1 MPGMFMFGYGI
12 HLKVVFL
19 LLVCFSVT
27 GKAQIPFFQPN
38 SNLAFRVLLIDY
50 GKVNGIPDKL
60 VTNGLEL
67 KYIREISPVL
77 SLALPVKV
85 GVAHMSDDLYNR
97 SFVSMDALVHYK
109 FEAFSE
115 KTVPYA
121 LAGAGLM
128 WDNEPAVRS
137 QFPIGAGVNIKAG
150 DFSFINVQA
159 EYRVSPEKKRQGFQ
173 LGLGIVFRFKKNDS
187 DGDGVGD
194 LIDECPDTPGP
205 REFNGCPD
213 SDGDGIID
221 KKDDCPTEPGR
232 RRTRGCPDRDRDGIA
247 DYEDACPDEYGYAEF
262 KGCPQ
267 G

>member
-1 MPGMFMFGYGI
+1 MAPMVGSRLW
-12 HLKVVFL
+12 LKAVFL
-19 LLVCFSVT
+19 FFLCFSLP
-27 GKAQIPFFQPN
+27 GKAQTSLFQQS

-50 GKVNGIPDKL
+50 GKVNGISDKL
-60 VTNGLEL
+60 MTNGLEL
-67 KYIREISPVL
+67 KYIRELTPEFT
-77 SLALPVKV
+77 LAFPVKA
-85 GVAHMSDDLYNR
+85 GVAHMLDDLYNR
-97 SFVSMDALVHYK
+97 SFVSMDAMAHYK
-109 FEAFSE
+109 FQNLSDN
-115 KTVPYA
+115 TVPYA

-128 WDNEPAVRS
+128 RDNEPTVRS
-137 QFPIGAGVNIKAG
+137 QFPVGGGVNIKAG

-159 EYRVSPEKKRQGFQ
+159 EFRVSPEKKRHSFQ
-173 LGLGIVFRFKKNDS
+173 LGLGIVYRFKKNDS

-194 LIDECPDTPGP
+194 LIDECPDIPGP